1 MPFDIILHYMTI
13 IFLIEYI
20 STDHDSRYISPCR
33 SIKRIAIDD
42 GRVACA
48 A

>member
-1 MPFDIILHYMTI
+1 MPFDLILHNMSMKI
-13 IFLIEYI
+13 LIKNI

-33 SIKRIAIDD
+33 AIKRIAIDD
-42 GRVACA
+42 GRVSCA